1 MTGDERERWRERKW
15 KLKGEWKGNR
25 RKRGVLNT
33 DQLLQK
39 QSDYMERERVTY
51 KSELRREYEG
61 CLVL

>member
-1 MTGDERERWRERKW
+1 MTGDERERERERWRERKW

-39 QSDYMERERVTY
+39 QSDYMERER
-51 KSELRREYEG
+51 E
-61 CLVL
+61 